1 MLILSLKNQKEF
13 DLVNKLGKKF
23 HSPYFIT
30 IIAKD
35 FTKLLTKLN
44 VGNNVDGKTINP
56 TQLCKKSSEIL
67 ESSSNIVLFG
77 IKAGKKLGNAVIRN
91 KIKRRIRHLVRLLSK
106 ESQPKPNS
114 WAMIVIPKKG
124 FEQIEFATLLSELY
138 SLPVKSLEG

>member
-13 DLVNKLGKKF
+13 DLVNKLGRKF

-35 FTKLLTKLN
+35 FTKLLARSN
-44 VGNNVDGKTINP
+44 VRDNIDGKSASQ
-56 TQLCKKSSEIL
+56 TQLCKKSSAIL
-67 ESSSNIVLFG
+67 LLFG
-77 IKAGKKLGNAVIRN
+77 MKAGRKLGNAVIRN

-106 ESQPKPNS
+106 EPQFKQNS
-114 WAMIVIPKKG
+114 WAMIVVPKKG

-138 SLPVKSLEG
+138 RIVSKI

>member
-1 MLILSLKNQKEF
+1 MLISSLKNQKEF

-30 IIAKD
+30 IIAKNS
-35 FTKLLTKLN
+35 TKLFAKLN
-44 VGNNVDGKTINP
+44 VKGNIDN
-56 TQLCKKSSEIL
+56 LCKKSSEIL
-67 ESSSNIVLFG
+67 YNSSNTLLFG
-77 IKAGKKLGNAVIRN
+77 MKVGKKLGNAVIRN

-106 ESQPKPNS
+106 ESKFKQNS

-138 SLPVKSLEG
+138 KIVSQV